1 MYLKSKKS
9 THVKSLNPLLHSQMR
24 LAIMTILLNLKSTEF
39 SYLLENIETSKGNL
53 SFQIKKLKENT
64 VVVYSYA
71 ITNPVAQ
78 RFGWVDNPDNLNLY
92 NLELLPSTSFITDD

>member
-1 MYLKSKKS
+1 M
-9 THVKSLNPLLHSQMR
+9 
-24 LAIMTILLNLKSTEF
+24 LNLKLVGF

-71 ITNPVAQ
+71 ITNPVAL
-78 RFGWVDNPDNLNLY
+78 RFGWVDNPDNLNRY
-92 NLELLPSTSFITDD
+92 NLEIQPSTSFRTDD